1 MVDVTWLG
9 EAPPDDEE
17 RKSRRTGAALVVV
30 ALTVLAAI
38 GAAVV
43 LFTARDEQPAV
54 QAHRGEQRATFES
67 ADGKLEAAIYRI
79 DGLTEVVLRRP
90 GATADRDMVS
100 FGCTREED
108 GLFIAAVTVRAGS
121 LVTRNGNGDEREF
134 LFDEKTLRPETTLGR
149 C

>member
-17 RKSRRTGAALVVV
+17 RKTRRTGAALVVV
-30 ALTVLAAI
+30 ALTVLAAV

-43 LFTARDEQPAV
+43 LFTSNDEQPPE

-67 ADGKLEAAIYRI
+67 ADGKLEAAIYRF
-79 DGLTEVVLRRP
+79 DGRTEVVLRKP

-100 FGCTREED
+100 FGCTLEED

-121 LVTRNGNGDEREF
+121 LVTRNRNGDEREIP
-134 LFDEKTLRPETTLGR
+134 FDPRTLRPETTLGG